1 MGMLSKSLKISPRE
15 PAVEKPPYLLC
26 SIIGIHVLD
35 FFNEGPR
42 PPGLRRASP
51 VI

>member
-1 MGMLSKSLKISPRE
+1 MRKLSKSLKISPQE

-26 SIIGIHVLD
+26 SIIGILD
-35 FFNEGPR
+35 FFNEGPQL
-42 PPGLRRASP
+42 PGLRGANP